1 MQSSNGVFWRR
12 TLEELSAYES
22 ELAPLYDSLSTGF
35 FSQFIQPQGQAPK
48 TTLTL
53 VIPPM
58 DVNFL
63 CPLTFY
69 LRQNLSQLLFSP
81 RYMDSD
87 PSHHFKAVS
96 GRKTEATGCANGE
109 SSRLQPEIY
118 LYNRPHSSGG
128 KGGRS
133 RYWPL
138 TNPIARAVLGN
149 IGPKSWQYKN
159 NRTMIVYYFFRLSK
173 TNNTWHIIETVFTAS
188 SRPRKNQSQ
197 RSDLPQDYLSW

>member
-1 MQSSNGVFWRR
+1 MVSPPKCPRP
-12 TLEELSAYES
+12 
-22 ELAPLYDSLSTGF
+22 LAGIKVRLREWVNTEFKQCFGKAVRLREWASTVVWF
-35 FSQFIQPQGQAPK
+35 IINYFSWQFIQPQGQAPK

-69 LRQNLSQLLFSP
+69 LRQNLSQLLFLP

-96 GRKTEATGCANGE
+96 GSKTEATGCANGE

-128 KGGRS
+128 KGLRS
-133 RYWPL
+133 RY
-138 TNPIARAVLGN
+138 
-149 IGPKSWQYKN
+149 
-159 NRTMIVYYFFRLSK
+159 
-173 TNNTWHIIETVFTAS
+173 
-188 SRPRKNQSQ
+188 
-197 RSDLPQDYLSW
+197 

>member
-1 MQSSNGVFWRR
+1 MAWVRFRLGAICGLSLLLVLARVQSPAAGVSVRPRSYGWR
-12 TLEELSAYES
+12 LS
-22 ELAPLYDSLSTGF
+22 LVLVLLRGF
-35 FSQFIQPQGQAPK
+35 FSAFSGFSSSTKTNIFKFQFDQDRESSRKPAKADMTSSPNIVIYYQLFCSSQFIQPQGQAPK

-96 GRKTEATGCANGE
+96 GSKTEATGCANGE
-109 SSRLQPEIY
+109 RLQPEIY

-128 KGGRS
+128 KGVRS
-133 RYWPL
+133 R
-138 TNPIARAVLGN
+138 
-149 IGPKSWQYKN
+149 
-159 NRTMIVYYFFRLSK
+159 
-173 TNNTWHIIETVFTAS
+173 
-188 SRPRKNQSQ
+188 
-197 RSDLPQDYLSW
+197 